1 MSDIKWIKLS
11 INVFDDEKFDA
22 IKTLPDSND
31 IQLAWIKLLCL
42 AGKCNESGFLM
53 LTREIPYTD
62 EMLASRFCMDIGV
75 IQRAL
80 AVFQKLGMVE
90 VIDNVYMVSNWL
102 KYQSGDEL
110 ERVKQQNRERQQ
122 KYRER
127 QRELLL
133 EQKDD
138 SNVTDNVTDN
148 VKNNGKCSI
157 SISDSISESNIGI
170 IKNVVNYLN
179 TVCNTN
185 YKYSSEATKKK
196 IRARL
201 NEGFTEDDFYSV
213 IDVKYAEWGKD
224 SSMSKYL
231 RPETLFGTK
240 FESYLNQCPRKEDH
254 IDNSKTNGGIKWQ

>member
-62 EMLASRFCMDIGV
+62 EMLASRFCMDIGIV
-75 IQRAL
+75 QRAL

-90 VIDNVYMVSNWL
+90 VIDSVYMVSNWL

-148 VKNNGKCSI
+148 VKNNEKCSI

-179 TVCNTN
+179 TICGTN

-240 FESYLNQCPRKEDH
+240 FESYLNQCQRKEDH

>member
-185 YKYSSEATKKK
+185 YKYSSETTKKK

-240 FESYLNQCPRKEDH
+240 FESYLNQCQRKEDH